1 MKDIALTVALHC
13 IPIPTCFP
21 SLNLYLMI
29 KELPN
34 VFLQELLFCETCDLV
49 FCLQCVG
56 GSHVTDAGER
66 EAANIGSIS
75 NSRGVNSSNR
85 NSVVSYMSYSSVSES
100 GHTVIPLSVAR
111 KRMSEIVIYKANE
124 CSTKVRLLRLIH

>member
-1 MKDIALTVALHC
+1 
-13 IPIPTCFP
+13 
-21 SLNLYLMI
+21 MI
-29 KELPN
+29 KGLSN
-34 VFLQELLFCETCDLV
+34 IFLQELLFCETCDLV

-66 EAANIGSIS
+66 EANNIS

-85 NSVVSYMSYSSVSES
+85 NSVVSYTSYSSVSES

-124 CSTKVRLLRLIH
+124 CSTKVRRLTLSLIDCCS

>member
-1 MKDIALTVALHC
+1 M
-13 IPIPTCFP
+13 
-21 SLNLYLMI
+21 
-29 KELPN
+29 
-34 VFLQELLFCETCDLV
+34 
-49 FCLQCVG
+49 G

-66 EAANIGSIS
+66 EAANIGNIS